1 MCSQA
6 TYNFTIAT
14 AVAPYVFDDLTL
26 LICVYQQTVIFI
38 DSLDKSWTI

>member
-26 LICVYQQTVIFI
+26 FASI
-38 DSLDKSWTI
+38 SKP